1 MGALAE
7 GGARSAELEG
17 LVQRA
22 LETLTA
28 HEVARA
34 ALESAAD
41 VRQSIGRVFAASD
54 FVAQSWARDP
64 ALFAALICGADLRR
78 RLAAHEFTGRAP
90 PLTGA
95 TSETQ
100 AQSALRRW
108 RRAEF
113 TRIAWRDLAGW
124 AGLDE
129 TLADL
134 SAFADAAIGTA
145 VAYARHA
152 LVARYGEP
160 RSAGGEAQPLVVVGM
175 GKLGGAELNF
185 SSDVD
190 LVLLFPE
197 HGESDGARGIA
208 NEEFFTRLGQS
219 LVRLLEAPTAEGFVL
234 RVDLRLRPFGDS
246 GPLVASFASFEDY
259 LARHGRDW
267 ERYAYVKARP
277 ITAPERY
284 AEIEAS
290 AVRPFVYRRYL
301 DYGVF
306 ESLRDMQ
313 ALMRREVERRELADD
328 IKLGP
333 GGIREIEFIVQALQL
348 TRGGRERGLQ
358 TAALLTALSRLGE
371 ARALPAEAVA
381 ELRAAYVYL
390 RRLENRLQMLADA
403 QVHALPLEPLARER
417 IALA

>member
-145 VAYARHA
+145 
-152 LVARYGEP
+152 
-160 RSAGGEAQPLVVVGM
+160 
-175 GKLGGAELNF
+175 
-185 SSDVD
+185 
-190 LVLLFPE
+190 
-197 HGESDGARGIA
+197 
-208 NEEFFTRLGQS
+208 
-219 LVRLLEAPTAEGFVL
+219 
-234 RVDLRLRPFGDS
+234 
-246 GPLVASFASFEDY
+246 
-259 LARHGRDW
+259 
-267 ERYAYVKARP
+267 
-277 ITAPERY
+277 
-284 AEIEAS
+284 
-290 AVRPFVYRRYL
+290 
-301 DYGVF
+301 
-306 ESLRDMQ
+306 
-313 ALMRREVERRELADD
+313 
-328 IKLGP
+328 
-333 GGIREIEFIVQALQL
+333 
-348 TRGGRERGLQ
+348 
-358 TAALLTALSRLGE
+358 
-371 ARALPAEAVA
+371 
-381 ELRAAYVYL
+381 
-390 RRLENRLQMLADA
+390 
-403 QVHALPLEPLARER
+403 
-417 IALA
+417 